1 MSLPTEQAGPPAGQ
15 SGLQAKGLF
24 KSYGRR
30 NVVRGIEIEVKPGEI
45 VGLLGPNGAGK
56 TTCFHMIVGLVR
68 PESGSILLSG
78 MDITH
83 HPMYRRA
90 RLGIGYLSQE
100 PSIFRRLTV
109 EENLKAVLE
118 MRDTNGMDRDQK
130 MNGLL
135 TELGLLSLRHQMAA
149 TLSGGE
155 KRRCEVARAL
165 VTDPKFLLLD
175 EPFVGIDPL
184 AVDDLQVVVRKLKE
198 KGIGVLI
205 TDHNVRET
213 LEIVDRAYIVYE
225 GRVLTQGN
233 AQELLA
239 DPEARRV
246 YLGERFS
253 L

>member
-1 MSLPTEQAGPPAGQ
+1 MSNLV
-15 SGLQAKGLF
+15 AKGLV

-30 NVVRGIEIEVKPGEI
+30 TVVRGVEVYVRPGEV

-56 TTCFHMIVGLVR
+56 TTCFQMIMGIVR
-68 PESGSILLSG
+68 PDQGTIHLNT
-78 MDITH
+78 DNVTRK
-83 HPMYRRA
+83 PMYERA
-90 RLGIGYLSQE
+90 RLGIGYLAQE
-100 PSIFRRLTV
+100 PSIFRKLTV
-109 EENLKAVLE
+109 EENLMAVLQ
-118 MRDTNGMDRDQK
+118 MREFPGQDKTAK

-135 TELGLLSLRHQMAA
+135 AELGLEKLRHQMAS

-184 AVDDLQVVVRKLKE
+184 AVADLQSVVIKLKSR
-198 KGIGVLI
+198 GIGVLI

-213 LEIVDRAYIVYE
+213 LEIVDRGYILYE
-225 GRVLTQGN
+225 GQVRVEGT
-233 AQELLA
+233 AQEILA
-239 DPEARRV
+239 NPDARRF
-246 YLGERFS
+246 YLGEKFS

>member
-1 MSLPTEQAGPPAGQ
+1 MSLRAQ
-15 SGLQAKGLF
+15 GLV

-30 NVVRGIEIEVKPGEI
+30 TVVRHIDLEVKPGEV

-56 TTCFHMIVGLVR
+56 TTCFQMIVGLIH
-68 PESGSILLSG
+68 PDEGAITLE
-78 MDITH
+78 DQEITH
-83 HPMYRRA
+83 RPMFERA
-90 RLGIGYLSQE
+90 RLGIGYLAQE

-109 EENLKAVLE
+109 EDNLMAILELRDIPGENKE
-118 MRDTNGMDRDQK
+118 EKKEQ
-130 MNGLL
+130 LL
-135 TELGLLSLRHQMAA
+135 AELGLGKLRHQMAS

-184 AVDDLQVVVRKLKE
+184 AVDDLQSVVGSLQSRH
-198 KGIGVLI
+198 IGVLI

-213 LEIVDRAYIVYE
+213 LEIVDRAYIMYE
-225 GRVLTQGN
+225 GQVRVEGTAEEILN
-233 AQELLA
+233 NP
-239 DPEARRV
+239 DARKF
-246 YLGERFS
+246 YLGEKFS

>member
-1 MSLPTEQAGPPAGQ
+1 MKLRAEQL
-15 SGLQAKGLF
+15 SKY
-24 KSYGRR
+24 YGKRH
-30 NVVRGIEIEVKPGEI
+30 VVRGVELTVNPGEV

-56 TTCFHMIVGLVR
+56 TTCFRMMIGLIR
-68 PESGSILLSG
+68 PDGGKIWLGDQDLSRQA
-78 MDITH
+78 
-83 HPMYRRA
+83 MYKRA
-90 RLGIGYLSQE
+90 RLGLGYLAQE
-100 PSIFRRLTV
+100 PSIFRGLTV
-109 EENLKAVLE
+109 EQNLDAILE
-118 MRDTNGMDRDQK
+118 MRGSADQDPRAKRDA
-130 MNGLL
+130 LL
-135 TELGLLSLRHQMAA
+135 DELGLSKLRHQLAA

-184 AVDDLQVVVRKLKE
+184 AVNDLQNVVKNLKS

-213 LEIVDRAYIVYE
+213 LEIVDRAYVIYE
-225 GRVLTQGN
+225 GRVLREGN
-233 AQELLA
+233 AQALLA

-246 YLGERFS
+246 YLGEKIS

>member
-1 MSLPTEQAGPPAGQ
+1 MNLEAR
-15 SGLQAKGLF
+15 GLI

-30 NVVRGIEIEVKPGEI
+30 MVVRGVEVYVKPGEV

-56 TTCFHMIVGLVR
+56 TTCFQMIMGLVR
-68 PESGSILLSG
+68 PDAGSILLNG
-78 MDITH
+78 VNVTKK
-83 HPMYRRA
+83 PMHERA

-109 EENLKAVLE
+109 EENLMAILQ
-118 MRDTNGMDRDQK
+118 MREFPGQDKTQK

-135 TELGLLSLRHQMAA
+135 SELGLEKLRHQMAS

-165 VTDPKFLLLD
+165 VTDPKFMLLD
-175 EPFVGIDPL
+175 EPFVGIDPM
-184 AVDDLQVVVRKLKE
+184 AVADLQGVVGSLKSR
-198 KGIGVLI
+198 GIGVLI

-225 GRVLTQGN
+225 GQIRVEGTAHEILSHP
-233 AQELLA
+233 
-239 DPEARRV
+239 DARRF
-246 YLGERFS
+246 YLGEKFS

>member
-1 MSLPTEQAGPPAGQ
+1 VNLEAR
-15 SGLQAKGLF
+15 GLV

-30 NVVRGIEIEVKPGEI
+30 LVVRGVEVYVKPGEV

-56 TTCFHMIVGLVR
+56 TTCFQMIMGLVR
-68 PESGSILLSG
+68 PDAGTILLNG
-78 MDITH
+78 ENVTRK
-83 HPMYRRA
+83 PMYVRA
-90 RLGIGYLSQE
+90 RLGIGYLAQE

-109 EENLKAVLE
+109 EDNLMAILQ
-118 MRDTNGMDRDQK
+118 MREFPGQDKTLK

-135 TELGLLSLRHQMAA
+135 AELGLEKLRHQMAA

-165 VTDPKFLLLD
+165 VTDPKYLLLD

-184 AVDDLQVVVRKLKE
+184 AVADLQGVVGSLKSR
-198 KGIGVLI
+198 GIGVLI

-225 GRVLTQGN
+225 GQIRVEGTAKEILSHP
-233 AQELLA
+233 
-239 DPEARRV
+239 DARRF
-246 YLGERFS
+246 YLGEKFS

>member
-1 MSLPTEQAGPPAGQ
+1 LSLLATA
-15 SGLQAKGLF
+15 LV

-30 NVVRGIEIEVKPGEI
+30 NVVRGINIEVNPGEV

-56 TTCFHMIVGLVR
+56 TTSFHMIVGLIR
-68 PESGSILLSG
+68 PESGQITLAG
-78 MDITH
+78 QDITRL
-83 HPMYRRA
+83 PMFRRA
-90 RLGIGYLSQE
+90 RLGIGYLAQE

-109 EENLKAVLE
+109 EENVMAVLQ
-118 MRDTNGMDRDQK
+118 MRQDKEGDPKAK
-130 MNGLL
+130 MEGLL
-135 TELGLLSLRHQMAA
+135 SELGLSSLRKQMAS

-165 VTDPKFLLLD
+165 STDPKFLLLD

-184 AVDDLQVVVRKLKE
+184 AVDDLQVVVRKLKA

-213 LEIVDRAYIVYE
+213 LEIVDRAYIMYE

>member
-1 MSLPTEQAGPPAGQ
+1 MSLEAR
-15 SGLQAKGLF
+15 GLV

-30 NVVRGIEIEVKPGEI
+30 TVVRGIDMHVEPGEV

-56 TTCFHMIVGLVR
+56 TTSFQMIMGLVR
-68 PESGSILLSG
+68 PEKGTIFLNG
-78 MDITH
+78 ENVTKK
-83 HPMYRRA
+83 PMYQRA
-90 RLGIGYLSQE
+90 RLGIGYLAQE

-109 EENLKAVLE
+109 EENLMAILE
-118 MRDTNGMDRDQK
+118 MGDLPGEDQTAKMD
-130 MNGLL
+130 GLL
-135 TELGLLSLRHQMAA
+135 GELGLEKLRHQMAS

-165 VTDPKFLLLD
+165 VINPKYLLLD

-184 AVDDLQVVVRKLKE
+184 AVADLQSVVGSLKA

-225 GRVLTQGN
+225 GQVRVEGTAREIL
-233 AQELLA
+233 
-239 DPEARRV
+239 DHPDARRF
-246 YLGERFS
+246 YLGEKFS

>member
-1 MSLPTEQAGPPAGQ
+1 MNLE
-15 SGLQAKGLF
+15 AKGLV

-30 NVVRGIEIEVKPGEI
+30 IVVRGMEIHVEPGEV

-56 TTCFHMIVGLVR
+56 TTCFQMIMGLVR
-68 PESGSILLSG
+68 PDEGTIHLNG
-78 MDITH
+78 ENVTKK
-83 HPMYRRA
+83 PMYERA
-90 RLGIGYLSQE
+90 RHGIGYLAQE

-109 EENLKAVLE
+109 EENLMAVLQ
-118 MRDTNGMDRDQK
+118 MRDFPGQDKNQK

-135 TELGLLSLRHQMAA
+135 SELGLEKLRHQMAS

-165 VTDPKFLLLD
+165 VTDPKYLLLD

-184 AVDDLQVVVRKLKE
+184 AVADLQSVVGGLKAR
-198 KGIGVLI
+198 GIGVLI

-213 LEIVDRAYIVYE
+213 LEIVDRAYIMYE
-225 GRVLTQGN
+225 GQVRVEGTAREIL
-233 AQELLA
+233 
-239 DPEARRV
+239 DHPDARRF
-246 YLGERFS
+246 YLGEKFS

>member
-1 MSLPTEQAGPPAGQ
+1 MTVSAINLSAE
-15 SGLQAKGLF
+15 GLV

-30 NVVRGIEIEVKPGEI
+30 LVVRGIEIHVEPGEV

-56 TTCFHMIVGLVR
+56 TTCFQMIMGLVK
-68 PESGSILLSG
+68 PDAGTILLNG
-78 MDITH
+78 ENVTKR
-83 HPMYRRA
+83 PMYQRA
-90 RLGIGYLSQE
+90 RRGIGYLAQE
-100 PSIFRRLTV
+100 PSIFRRMTV
-109 EENLKAVLE
+109 EENLMAVLE
-118 MRDTNGMDRDQK
+118 MRDFPGQNKEDK
-130 MNGLL
+130 MNRLL
-135 TELGLLSLRHQMAA
+135 RELGLEKLRHQMAS

-184 AVDDLQVVVRKLKE
+184 AVADLQSVVGHLKE
-198 KGIGVLI
+198 KKIGVLI

-225 GRVLTQGN
+225 GQVRVEGTAKEIL
-233 AQELLA
+233 EHP
-239 DPEARRV
+239 DARRF
-246 YLGERFS
+246 YLGDKFS

>member
-1 MSLPTEQAGPPAGQ
+1 MNLEAE
-15 SGLQAKGLF
+15 GLV

-30 NVVRGIEIEVKPGEI
+30 TVVRGIAIYVKPGEV

-56 TTCFHMIVGLVR
+56 TTCFQMIMGLVR
-68 PESGSILLSG
+68 PDAGSIRLNG
-78 MDITH
+78 ENVTQE
-83 HPMYRRA
+83 PMYERA
-90 RLGIGYLSQE
+90 RRGIGYLAQE
-100 PSIFRRLTV
+100 PSIFRRLSV
-109 EENLKAVLE
+109 EENLMAILQ
-118 MRDTNGMDRDQK
+118 MREFSGQNKEEK

-135 TELGLLSLRHQMAA
+135 RELGLEKLRHQMAS

-165 VTDPKFLLLD
+165 VTDPKYLLLD

-184 AVDDLQVVVRKLKE
+184 AVADLQSVVGSLKARN
-198 KGIGVLI
+198 IGVLI

-225 GRVLTQGN
+225 GQIRVEGTAKEIL
-233 AQELLA
+233 
-239 DPEARRV
+239 DHPDARRF
-246 YLGERFS
+246 YLGEKFS